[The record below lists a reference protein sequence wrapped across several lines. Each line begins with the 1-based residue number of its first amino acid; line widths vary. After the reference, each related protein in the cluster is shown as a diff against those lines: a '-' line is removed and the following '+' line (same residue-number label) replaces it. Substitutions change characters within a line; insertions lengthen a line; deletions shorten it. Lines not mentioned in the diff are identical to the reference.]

1 MKLNAKKPSSTKE
14 GVKPFLYMGIA
25 AFLVI
30 AASVTFF
37 FILYRMDEISSL
49 LDTIISIL
57 QPIIYGFVIAY
68 LLNPI
73 MMFFEEKLYPYFKK
87 GIKNQKKAA
96 KFTRYI
102 CIFIALI
109 IGVICLFILG
119 SFIIPQLVV
128 SVTGIVKALPE
139 QVESFTK
146 WAADIVS
153 DNKEF
158 GPYIQQGLVKG
169 TKYMEDWI
177 QTDLI
182 AKLNTWISFFATG
195 VIGIVNVLKNMII
208 GIIVSIYVLN
218 EKDRFAA
225 QGKMIMYALFKEHI
239 ANTIIDTVRQS
250 NHIFSGFIIGK
261 IIDSTIIGILCFFG
275 LTIFGMPYPLLISV
289 IVGVTNII
297 PFFGPYIGAIP
308 SAFLILFVSPIQC
321 LYFVLFILVLQQIDG
336 NIIGPTILG
345 DSTGLSAFWVI
356 FSILLGGGLFGI
368 VGMIIGVPT
377 FAVIYYIID
386 KFIEYCLT
394 KRNLMNT
401 SENYKTVDRIV
412 KENAEIVYKHLDSP
426 ILCCEEPDAEEQD
439 EDNKK
444 HNTKE

>member
-1 MKLNAKKPSSTKE
+1 MNLKAKKPSSAKE

-37 FILYRMDEISSL
+37 FILYRMDEITEL
-49 LDTIISIL
+49 FYKIVGIL
-57 QPIIYGFVIAY
+57 QPIIYGFVMAY

-73 MMFFEEKLYPYFKK
+73 MMFFELKLLPSFKK
-87 GIKNQKKAA
+87 GIKNPKKAA
-96 KFTRYI
+96 IVTRYI

-109 IGVICLFILG
+109 IGIVCLFILG
-119 SFIIPQLVV
+119 SFIIPELIV
-128 SVTGIVKALPE
+128 SITGIAKSLPE
-139 QVESFTK
+139 QVETFTS
-146 WAADIVS
+146 WAANLLS
-153 DNKEF
+153 SNKDL
-158 GPYIQQGLVKG
+158 GPYIQQGLVKA
-169 TKYMEDWI
+169 TDYMENWI

-182 AKLNTWISFFATG
+182 ATLNTWLSYFATG
-195 VIGIVNVLKNMII
+195 IIGVVNVLKNLII
-208 GIIVSIYVLN
+208 GIIVSIYILS

-225 QGKMIMYALFKEHI
+225 QGKMIMYGLFKERI
-239 ANTIIDTVRQS
+239 ANTVIDTIRQS

-275 LTIFGMPYPLLISV
+275 LTIFKMPYPLLVSV
-289 IVGVTNII
+289 IIGVTNVI

-308 SAFLILFVSPIQC
+308 SALLILFVSPIHC
-321 LYFVLFILVLQQIDG
+321 LYFVIFILVLQQIDG

-368 VGMIIGVPT
+368 IGMIIGVPT
-377 FAVIYYIID
+377 FAVIYYIIE
-386 KFIEYCLT
+386 KFISYCLA
-394 KRNLMNT
+394 KRNLMKT
-401 SENYKTVDRIV
+401 SEDYKKVDRIV
-412 KENAEIVYKHLDSP
+412 RDKEEIIYKHLDSP
-426 ILCCEEPDAEEQD
+426 ILCYDEEETGEEKQI

-444 HNTKE
+444 DKN